1 MLTCRGAFVQS
12 ECANPSAK
20 ATPARARAKSSIAD
34 LLGCGFGSLY
44 SFFPKLKKLQN
55 AKGQPEHVADGQ
67 PSSAVAV
74 WYFNM

>member
-1 MLTCRGAFVQS
+1 MLTCKGAFVQS

-20 ATPARARAKSSIAD
+20 ATPVRARAESGIPD
-34 LLGCGFGSLY
+34 LLGCRFGSLY

-55 AKGQPEHVADGQ
+55 AKDQPKHTADGQ

-74 WYFNM
+74 WYLNM